1 MSASAR
7 LSKGDEQSLITH
19 WHVVSTV
26 SHMTAYDAGLRP
38 DRDHLE
44 SLWAL
49 TKLRCP
55 THGDMVMVQR
65 RDGQV
70 VFWCGC
76 ARGGEFSERIET
88 VVKPGVVQVKR
99 PTTI

>member
-1 MSASAR
+1 MSALVR
-7 LSKGDEQSLITH
+7 LSKGDEQRLITH
-19 WHVVSTV
+19 WCLISTV
-26 SHMTAYDAGLRP
+26 SHMTSHDIGLRL
-38 DRDHLE
+38 DRDHVE

-76 ARGGEFSERIET
+76 ARGGGSSEKIET
-88 VVKPGVVQVKR
+88 IVKHNVVEVNHR
-99 PTTI
+99 TAH

>member
-1 MSASAR
+1 MSAPLR

-19 WHVVSTV
+19 WHLVSTV
-26 SHMTAYDAGLRP
+26 PHMTVYDAGLRP
-38 DRDHLE
+38 DKDHLE
-44 SLWAL
+44 SLLAL

-76 ARGGEFSERIET
+76 ARGGRFSEKIEAI
-88 VVKPGVVQVKR
+88 VKPRVVEVRR
-99 PTTI
+99 PTTL